1 MENTRKRN
9 SIRARRKIL
18 PALGGIKENYI
29 RNGNCLQKTLIFLA
43 EKLDEIENF
52 EKERTEVKS
61 LIKKIKN
68 DLLLLS
74 ELKNKKAIEFYFDC
88 SNILNNY

>member
-18 PALGGIKENYI
+18 PALGGIKKNYI
-29 RNGNCLQKTLIFLA
+29 RKGNCLQKTLIFLA

-68 DLLLLS
+68 NLLLLS
-74 ELKNKKAIEFYFDC
+74 ELKNKKEIEFYFDC